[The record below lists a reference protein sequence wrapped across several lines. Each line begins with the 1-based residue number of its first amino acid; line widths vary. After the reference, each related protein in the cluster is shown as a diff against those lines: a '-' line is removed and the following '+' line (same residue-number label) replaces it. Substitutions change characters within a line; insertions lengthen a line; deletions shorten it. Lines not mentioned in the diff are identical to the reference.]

1 MGRNVVTTSSVISFS
16 ESLEDRSAALYK
28 DLAEAFPQERD
39 MFLSMAEDCEKVKTS
54 VVRTYR
60 ETVSDALETG
70 FSFEGLDLSDYDVDV
85 ALEED
90 VTYEEA
96 LRMAIA
102 LEERA
107 SDFYRDVGGR
117 SRSLLATISMAF
129 SSAARK
135 RKRRRQRL
143 QSLLG

>member
-90 VTYEEA
+90 VAYEEA